1 MGLFSG
7 NRSNAGHFIIL
18 VVVSI
23 ALMTIDH
30 RQNYLNDVRK
40 GMAVLLSPLIYVV
53 DAPFTLVR
61 WLDNSFEGRTNLQL
75 ENKQLHTQNLL
86 LQTQQLKLD
95 ALNAENQ
102 RLRLLLESSTG
113 VGEKV
118 LIAGL
123 LAADLQ
129 FYSRRLTLDK
139 GKQHGVYSGQPVL
152 NAHGV
157 VGQIVEVGLYSSIAM
172 LITDSN
178 HAVPVQVLRNGLR
191 ALVEGRGA
199 SNRLALPYLP
209 VSADVQVDDL
219 LVTSGLGGVFP
230 HNYPVAII
238 KSVERNPGQTFMS
251 ISAEPLALLDSE
263 REVLLI
269 WPAQKRVFDGSDP
282 VCTEDESGVTETDC
296 AE

>member
-7 NRSNAGHFIIL
+7 NRSNTGHFIFL
-18 VVVSI
+18 VIVSI

-53 DAPFTLVR
+53 DAPLTLVR
-61 WLDNSFEGRTNLQL
+61 WLESSFEGRANLQQ
-75 ENKQLHTQNLL
+75 ENRRLHTQNLL

-95 ALNAENQ
+95 ALTAENQ

-139 GKQHGVYSGQPVL
+139 GQQHGLYSGQPIL

-157 VGQIVEVGLYSSIAM
+157 VGQIIEVGLYSSIAM

-199 SNRLALPYLP
+199 SNHLALPYLP
-209 VSADVQVDDL
+209 VSADIQVDDL

-230 HNYPVAII
+230 PNYPVAIVT
-238 KSVERNPGQTFMS
+238 SVERNPGQTFMR
-251 ISAEPLALLDSE
+251 INAEPLALLDSG

-269 WPAQKRVFDGSDP
+269 WPTQNNVSDESDP
-282 VCTEDESGVTETDC
+282 ACTEDESGVAETDC
-296 AE
+296 VQ

>member
-1 MGLFSG
+1 MGIFSG
-7 NRSNAGHFIIL
+7 NRSNNGHFILL
-18 VVVSI
+18 VVISV
-23 ALMTIDH
+23 ALMTVDH

-40 GMAVLLSPLIYVV
+40 GLAVLLSPLIYVV
-53 DAPFTLVR
+53 DAPFTLTQ
-61 WLDNSFEGRTNLQL
+61 WLEDSFSQRANLRQ
-75 ENKQLHTQNLL
+75 ENERLHTQNLL
-86 LQTQQLKLD
+86 LKTQQLKLD
-95 ALNAENQ
+95 GLAAENQ

-139 GKQHGVYSGQPVL
+139 GGRHGVYPGQPVL

-157 VGQIVEVGLYSSIAM
+157 VGQIVEVGFYSSIAM
-172 LITDSN
+172 LITDSS

-199 SNRLALPYLP
+199 SNRLVLPYLP
-209 VSADVQVDDL
+209 VSADIQVDDL

-230 HNYPVAII
+230 PNYPVAIV

-251 ISAEPLALLDSE
+251 ISAEPLALLDSG

-269 WPAQKRVFDGSDP
+269 WPAQDKEPDVSD
-282 VCTEDESGVTETDC
+282 TECSEDQSNVTEAGC
-296 AE
+296 PQ